1 MASTE
6 LLVALASA
14 GATAIVS
21 SVTSDA
27 WQALRDRVAR
37 ILGRGDDQR
46 EVIQGEV
53 MDEVRAAILQA
64 SGSDRPAI
72 VAAQR
77 ERVSALLVEA
87 MAGDPVAAEETRSL
101 IAEFAPTVDI
111 ESVSGDQ
118 HAHAEGEAQQ
128 AVQYT
133 GVQTNTFKRD

>member
-6 LLVALASA
+6 LLAALASA

-21 SVTSDA
+21 SVASDA
-27 WQALRDRVAR
+27 WQSLRDRVAR
-37 ILGRGDDQR
+37 VLGRGDDRQ

-53 MDEVRAAILQA
+53 MDKVREAILQA
-64 SGSDRPAI
+64 SSTDRPMI

-77 ERVSALLVEA
+77 ERISALLAEA

-111 ESVSGDQ
+111 ESVSGGQ
-118 HAHAEGEAQQ
+118 HAHTEGDAQQ

>member
-6 LLVALASA
+6 LLAALASA

-21 SVTSDA
+21 SVASDA

-46 EVIQGEV
+46 EVVQGEV
-53 MDEVRAAILQA
+53 MDEVRAAILRA
-64 SGSDRPAI
+64 SGTDRPAI

-77 ERVSALLVEA
+77 ERVSALLAEA

-101 IAEFAPTVDI
+101 IAEFAPIVGI
-111 ESVSGDQ
+111 EGVGGDQ
-118 HAHAEGEAQQ
+118 HAHAEGDAQQ